1 MHQLLLNL
9 NNSDTHY
16 ICIGNNCMLHRFL
29 FLQRTILH
37 WSFINLHKC
46 RGSHLLHY
54 CRKLTLTET
63 FNLQLKQNT

>member
-1 MHQLLLNL
+1 
-9 NNSDTHY
+9 
-16 ICIGNNCMLHRFL
+16 MLHRFL